1 MTESTTSKKATLLH
15 VPNVLLAMQ
24 CFIAGMGAFLVLV
37 EVGYSEI
44 FAANVM
50 LLAFAAGIL
59 SAIAPAVGYSYEQL
73 KAWWGGHD
81 V

>member
-1 MTESTTSKKATLLH
+1 MTESAKSMKTALLH

-37 EVGYSEI
+37 EVGKSEI
-44 FAANVM
+44 FAANVL
-50 LLAFAAGIL
+50 LLAFAAGII
-59 SAIAPAVGYSYEQL
+59 SAIAPAVEYSYEQL
-73 KAWWGGHD
+73 KAWWSGHD